1 MRRRGFAV
9 LLALAMLLAALPGWS
24 LAAETD
30 SGDQGDAVISV
41 RANYNDEAEVS
52 AASLEEAVE
61 NALSGSAAVRIQVS
75 LYSDPGRLMLEL
87 PVKPLGTLGARKGAT
102 LTVSSALG
110 DVTMDHDALAAIARQ
125 ASGET
130 AIMSMMPIPIT
141 KLNDWQW
148 DSVGNCPVYDLSMVS
163 GSGTISAFGGGII
176 TVTLPYEL
184 PAKQKPAGV
193 VVWSMDNL
201 GGLTAC
207 ETRYDTEAEKVTF
220 ETRHFSLY
228 AIGYEEPLPLPF
240 TDVPGGYWAYS
251 EINWAYGKG
260 LMSGKTDT
268 LFQPDGTVTR
278 QQVWMTLARLSGAD
292 PANMA
297 EAKAWALKSGISD
310 GSDPGSA
317 VTRQQLVTLLYR
329 YAELMGYPVSGKASL
344 ANFPDAGTISPYAK
358 DAMAW
363 AVGNFVISGSTGGYL
378 NPGSTATR
386 AQFATILWRF
396 WSMAV

>member
-9 LLALAMLLAALPGWS
+9 LLALAMLLAALPGWT

-30 SGDQGDAVISV
+30 EGDQGNAVISV
-41 RANYNDEAEVS
+41 RANYKDEAAVTDS
-52 AASLEEAVE
+52 AMEEAVE
-61 NALSGSAAVRIQVS
+61 DALSGSAAVAIQVS
-75 LYSDPGRLMLEL
+75 LYSDPSKLTLEI
-87 PVKPLGTLGARKGAT
+87 PVEPLGNLGAHKGAT
-102 LTVSSALG
+102 LTVTSALG

-125 ASGET
+125 ANGDT
-130 AIMSMMPIPIT
+130 VIMDMTPIPIT
-141 KLNDWQW
+141 KLNDWQR
-148 DSVGNCPVYDLSMVS
+148 DSVGSCPVYDLSMVS
-163 GSGTISAFGGGII
+163 GSGTISTFGGGVI

-207 ETRYDTEAEKVTF
+207 ETSYDTEAEEVTF

-251 EINWAYGKG
+251 EINWAYGQG
-260 LMSGKTDT
+260 VMSGKSDV

-310 GSDPGSA
+310 GSNPGSA

-344 ANFPDAGTISPYAK
+344 TNFPDAGTIASYAK

-363 AVGNFVISGSTGGYL
+363 AVGNFVVGGTTEGYL
-378 NPGSTATR
+378 TPGVTATR
-386 AQFATILWRF
+386 AQFAVILWRF